1 MIEDLKYNQRGFTR
15 LIVLMLAVLI
25 LFVVSFVFV
34 MKKPAVEKIQE
45 EVSVKKKIS
54 WEDGAFVDIL
64 IGEANISAEVA
75 KSENA
80 KEKGLSN
87 RMSLEEGKGMIFIF
101 DNLGIYPF
109 WNKETLIPLDLL
121 WIENDTIVYIGE
133 LPAFSGGETSV
144 VTPNQ
149 KANFVLE
156 ANSGFIKKHNIKI
169 GDKVIIN
176 R

>member
-1 MIEDLKYNQRGFTR
+1 MIEDLKYNQRGSVHPIIF
-15 LIVLMLAVLI
+15 LLAILI
-25 LFVVSFVFV
+25 LLIGSFIFFTQ
-34 MKKPAVEKIQE
+34 KSAVKKIQE
-45 EVSVKKKIS
+45 EAPIQKKIS
-54 WEDGAFVDIL
+54 LEDGVFIDIL
-64 IGEANISAEVA
+64 IGSAKISAEVVKSEGA
-75 KSENA
+75 KS
-80 KEKGLSN
+80 KGLSN
-87 RMSLEEGKGMIFIF
+87 RTNLEEGKGMLFIF

-144 VTPNQ
+144 VASDK

-156 ANSGFIKKHNIKI
+156 VNSGMIKKHNIKI
-169 GDKVIIN
+169 GDKIIIN